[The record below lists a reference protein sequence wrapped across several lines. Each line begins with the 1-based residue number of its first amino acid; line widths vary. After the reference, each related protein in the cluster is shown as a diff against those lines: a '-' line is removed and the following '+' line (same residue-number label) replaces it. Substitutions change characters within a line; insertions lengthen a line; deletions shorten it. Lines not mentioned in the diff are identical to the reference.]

1 MNDNYQEKLNYLTS
15 KVNDITNINQ
25 KSFIPTFVP
34 KNINPLYIY
43 IGIPIII
50 FFILIASKPNIVME
64 NINDKTFFTA
74 ESKLSYIK
82 LFCIIMVVIIVEVI
96 IFFINNIKKK
106 E

>member
-43 IGIPIII
+43 
-50 FFILIASKPNIVME
+50 FVL
-64 NINDKTFFTA
+64 
-74 ESKLSYIK
+74 LW
-82 LFCIIMVVIIVEVI
+82 LLL
-96 IFFINNIKKK
+96 
-106 E
+106 